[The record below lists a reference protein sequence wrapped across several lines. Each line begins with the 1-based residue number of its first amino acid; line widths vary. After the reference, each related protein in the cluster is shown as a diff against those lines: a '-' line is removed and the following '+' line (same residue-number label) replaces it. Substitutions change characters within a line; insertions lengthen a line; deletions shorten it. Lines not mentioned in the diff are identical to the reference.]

1 MQSLST
7 PQHLPHR
14 LTHQSPYLVGSPVLT
29 VLASSCPLSPVA
41 LPVPPPLVQTFSNL
55 PPEKTRVLV
64 TLSYCNKSVSQSCPR
79 VSVSSVLPLLSQ
91 ETVSSF

>member
-14 LTHQSPYLVGSPVLT
+14 LTHQSLHLVGSPVLT
-29 VLASSCPLSPVA
+29 VLAFSCPLSPVA

-64 TLSYCNKSVSQSCPR
+64 TLSFLSPCPC
-79 VSVSSVLPLLSQ
+79 VSVSSVVPLLSQ
-91 ETVSSF
+91 EIVSSF